1 MKVWLT
7 ALLWV
12 SSFVSVNNTAAP
24 LFAANTHEIM
34 LPTAEITAK
43 KVVAKKTKKIYNAH
57 LSFQRQ
63 VNKGFSNSLLEA
75 LNTYKGPKI
84 TVSSGVRKHSRKSKH
99 YHGNAIDIHWDE
111 SAKHFIMWCN
121 TDEGEAWL
129 EENQL
134 QFFVEDKYDS
144 TKEQLGYFSKYF
156 RKISWASGLHIHLEK
171 K

>member
-1 MKVWLT
+1 
-7 ALLWV
+7 
-12 SSFVSVNNTAAP
+12 
-24 LFAANTHEIM
+24 M

-99 YHGNAIDIHWDE
+99 YHGNAIDIH
-111 SAKHFIMWCN
+111 
-121 TDEGEAWL
+121 
-129 EENQL
+129 
-134 QFFVEDKYDS
+134 
-144 TKEQLGYFSKYF
+144 
-156 RKISWASGLHIHLEK
+156 
-171 K
+171 